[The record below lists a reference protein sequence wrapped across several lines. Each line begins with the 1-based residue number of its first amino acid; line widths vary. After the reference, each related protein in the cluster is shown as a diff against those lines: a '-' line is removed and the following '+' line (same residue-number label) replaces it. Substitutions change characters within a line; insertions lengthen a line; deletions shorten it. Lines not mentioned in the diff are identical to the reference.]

1 MARMS
6 ARLIK
11 HEAIPNCGSYEVRYS
26 DGRPSRYFYW
36 DDLPG
41 RRPDSNTLTGEQT
54 LEKAKAVAR
63 AMRDKSR
70 EARNQRRLDASTRA
84 SGQSPRRK
92 PEGWRP

>member
-1 MARMS
+1 MARIS

-41 RRPDSNTLTGEQT
+41 RRLDSITLTGEQT

-70 EARNQRRLDASTRA
+70 KQGTKED
-84 SGQSPRRK
+84 
-92 PEGWRP
+92 